1 MEFMGLLSKKK
12 KEKIDFDAVFKE
24 QYKSINQLM
33 MQANDEL
40 DFVIK
45 ESLLKVVVEKYDEL
59 LMLIDQGAQFDKAHF
74 QSLKESAVHQ
84 LESVHQINLDC

>member
-1 MEFMGLLSKKK
+1 MEFMGLFSKKK

-40 DFVIK
+40 
-45 ESLLKVVVEKYDEL
+45 LL
-59 LMLIDQGAQFDKAHF
+59 
-74 QSLKESAVHQ
+74 
-84 LESVHQINLDC
+84 

>member
-1 MEFMGLLSKKK
+1 M
-12 KEKIDFDAVFKE
+12 
-24 QYKSINQLM
+24 
-33 MQANDEL
+33 
-40 DFVIK
+40 IK

-84 LESVHQINLDC
+84 LESVHQINQDC